1 MLLGKD
7 APGWSQVAWRGRP
20 KGGSLTFEDP
30 QEAVE
35 QVAGMWLESRV
46 LALCPGQVG
55 GPVVPFCLGLS
66 KGSWD
71 MDLSVL
77 KPGERSGQARG
88 S

>member
-35 QVAGMWLESRV
+35 QVAGMCLESRV
-46 LALCPGQVG
+46 LALCPGQEG
-55 GPVVPFCLGLS
+55 
-66 KGSWD
+66 
-71 MDLSVL
+71 
-77 KPGERSGQARG
+77 
-88 S
+88 